1 MKQAANPRSFLWW
14 NWHLLHNEIKY
25 ILSAFSDLHSIWCL
39 TATLPVSLSHVK
51 RLPDNGVDCALK
63 HTIKIWPPP
72 KKKKKRFDGVAVTK
86 SFVKL
91 SDVVVLTTVSFNIF
105 RWLWWMWVRH
115 NSSPSTKNL
124 IFCSVAYAKY
134 RLHSPNK

>member
-72 KKKKKRFDGVAVTK
+72 PKKKIRWCCSYKKLCQTIWCCSAYYSKFQHIQMIV
-86 SFVKL
+86 
-91 SDVVVLTTVSFNIF
+91 
-105 RWLWWMWVRH
+105 MWVRH